1 MAITPET
8 DPNILNIEFAS
19 QPTLTYWRDPK
30 SNRLQGTAEGLKA
43 MTQAVEVI
51 LNVERFQ
58 WQIYTPYTGMQ
69 WEGLIGQEPGYVAS
83 EMQRRM
89 TDAFSADPRILG
101 IKSFSYT
108 VNGDS
113 LIADVVVATVYG
125 SINVRREVNIR

>member
-8 DPNILNIEFAS
+8 DPNVLNVEFTS

-30 SNRLQGTAEGLKA
+30 SNRLQGTAEGLRA

-69 WEGLIGQEPGYVAS
+69 WEGLIGQDPGYVAS

-89 TDAFSADPRILG
+89 ADAFSADPRILG
-101 IKSFSYT
+101 IDSFSYK

-113 LIADVVVATVYG
+113 LTAYVVVSTVYG
-125 SINVRREVNIR
+125 PVNVQREVSL